1 MTTDHISS
9 NVQRI
14 YDDIAV
20 SLTLDERL
28 RLIEL
33 LTQTIAAPAPAK
45 TVEVP
50 VAALPA
56 LPGWHITDR
65 RGGQNDWRDRAL

>member
-14 YDDIAV
+14 YDEVAV
-20 SLTLDERL
+20 KLTLDERL

-33 LTQTIAAPAPAK
+33 LTQTVSAPEPAK

-65 RGGQNDWRDRAL
+65 RGGQSDWRDRAL

>member
-14 YDDIAV
+14 YDEVAV

-33 LTQTIAAPAPAK
+33 LTQTLAAPAPAK
-45 TVEVP
+45 AVEVP
-50 VAALPA
+50 VAALPT

-65 RGGQNDWRDRAL
+65 RGVQDDWRDRTL